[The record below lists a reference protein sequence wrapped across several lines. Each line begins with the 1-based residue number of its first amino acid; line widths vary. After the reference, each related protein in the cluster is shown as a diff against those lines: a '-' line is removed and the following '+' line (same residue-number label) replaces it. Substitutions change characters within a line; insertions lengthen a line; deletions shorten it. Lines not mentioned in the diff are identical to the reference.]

1 MTLDPDISIKN
12 NLERTLERID
22 QSVLKSGRKREE
34 VRLVAVT
41 KRVEAN
47 RIKEAIKCGV
57 EILGE
62 NYIQEAKDKI
72 SQIQAG
78 VEWHFIGHLQSR
90 KARDAI
96 ELFDLIH
103 SVDSFKLSK
112 ELNKRGEEKGKRVR
126 ILLQVNLSNEESKS
140 GLKREEVLPLVEEV
154 SELKSL
160 ILEGFMIMPPFFADP
175 EDVRPF
181 FRDLRILR
189 DEISNKTGLPL
200 KELSM
205 GMSHDFEVAIEEG
218 STMVRVGTAIF
229 GSRF

>member
-1 MTLDPDISIKN
+1 MTLDPDIFIKD
-12 NLERTLERID
+12 NLKRTLERID

-34 VRLVAVT
+34 VSLVAVT

-90 KARDAI
+90 KARDAV
-96 ELFDLIH
+96 ELFDVIH
-103 SVDSFKLSK
+103 SVDSLKLSK

-140 GLKREEVLPLVEEV
+140 GLKREAVLPLVEEV
-154 SELKSL
+154 AELKSL
-160 ILEGFMIMPPFFADP
+160 ILEGFMMMPPFFADP

-181 FRDLRILR
+181 FRNLRVLR
-189 DEISNKTGLPL
+189 NEISNKTGLPL

>member
-34 VRLVAVT
+34 IRLVAVT
-41 KRVEAN
+41 KRIEAN
-47 RIKEAIKCGV
+47 KIKEAIKCGV

-90 KARDAI
+90 KARDAV
-96 ELFDLIH
+96 ELFDVIH

-181 FRDLRILR
+181 FRNLSVLR

-218 STMVRVGTAIF
+218 STIVRVGTAIF

>member
-1 MTLDPDISIKN
+1 MTLDPDISIKD
-12 NLERTLERID
+12 NLKRTLERID
-22 QSVLKSGRKREE
+22 QSVLKSGRKRGE
-34 VRLVAVT
+34 VRVVAVT

-57 EILGE
+57 KILGE
-62 NYIQEAKDKI
+62 NYIQEAKNKI

-90 KARDAI
+90 KARDAV
-96 ELFDLIH
+96 ELFDVIH
-103 SVDSFKLSK
+103 SVDSLKLSK

-140 GLKREEVLPLVEEV
+140 GLKRESVLPLVGEV

-160 ILEGFMIMPPFFADP
+160 ILEGFMMMPPFFADP
-175 EDVRPF
+175 ENVRPF
-181 FRDLRILR
+181 FRDLRVLR
-189 DEISNKTGLPL
+189 DEISNKTSLPL

>member
-1 MTLDPDISIKN
+1 MTLDPDIFIKD
-12 NLERTLERID
+12 NLKRTLERID

-90 KARDAI
+90 KARDAV
-96 ELFDLIH
+96 ELFDVIH
-103 SVDSFKLSK
+103 SVDSLKLSK
-112 ELNKRGEEKGKRVR
+112 ELNKRGKEKGKRVR

-140 GLKREEVLPLVEEV
+140 GLKREAVLPLVEEV
-154 SELKSL
+154 AELKSL
-160 ILEGFMIMPPFFADP
+160 ILEGFMMMPPFFADP

-181 FRDLRILR
+181 FRNLSTLRN
-189 DEISNKTGLPL
+189 EISDKTGLPL

-218 STMVRVGTAIF
+218 STMIRVGTAIF

>member
-1 MTLDPDISIKN
+1 MALDPDISIKD

-22 QSVLKSGRKREE
+22 QSVLRSGRKKGE
-34 VRLVAVT
+34 VRLVVVT
-41 KRVEAN
+41 KRVDTD
-47 RIKEAIKCGV
+47 RIREAIKCGV

-72 SQIQAG
+72 SRIQAG

-90 KARDAI
+90 KARDAV
-96 ELFDLIH
+96 ELFDVIH
-103 SVDSFKLSK
+103 SVDSVKLSK
-112 ELNKRGEEKGKRVR
+112 ELNKRGKEKGKRVR
-126 ILLQVNLSNEESKS
+126 ILLQVNLSNEESKF
-140 GLKREEVLPLVEEV
+140 GLKREAVLPLVEEV

-160 ILEGFMIMPPFFADP
+160 TLEGFMMMPPFFSDP

-181 FRDLRILR
+181 FRHLHLLR
-189 DEISNKTGLPL
+189 DEISDKTGLPL

>member
-1 MTLDPDISIKN
+1 MTLDSDISIED
-12 NLERTLERID
+12 NLKRTLERID

-47 RIKEAIKCGV
+47 RIKEAIKCGI

-62 NYIQEAKDKI
+62 NYIQEAKNKI

-90 KARDAI
+90 KARDAV
-96 ELFDLIH
+96 ELFDVIH
-103 SVDSFKLSK
+103 SVDSLKLSK
-112 ELNKRGEEKGKRVR
+112 ELNKRGEEKAKRIR

-140 GLKREEVLPLVEEV
+140 GLKREAVLPLVEEV
-154 SELKSL
+154 SDLKSL
-160 ILEGFMIMPPFFADP
+160 ILEGFMMMPPFFADP

-181 FRDLRILR
+181 FRNLRVLR

>member
-1 MTLDPDISIKN
+1 MTLDPDTSIKDN
-12 NLERTLERID
+12 MERTLERIN
-22 QSVLKSGRKREE
+22 QSVLRSGRKRKE

-47 RIKEAIKCGV
+47 RIKEAIRYGAK
-57 EILGE
+57 ILGE

-72 SQIQAG
+72 RVVDAG

-90 KARDAI
+90 KARDAV
-96 ELFDLIH
+96 ELFDTIH

-112 ELNKRGEEKGKRVR
+112 ELNKRGVEKGKSVKV
-126 ILLQVNLSNEESKS
+126 LLQVNLSGEESKS
-140 GLKREEVLPLVEEV
+140 GLKREAVLPLVEKIA
-154 SELKSL
+154 ELKSL
-160 ILEGFMIMPPFFADP
+160 ILEGFMIMPPFLANQ
-175 EDVRPF
+175 EDARPF

-189 DEISNKTGLPL
+189 DEISNKTGLLL

>member
-12 NLERTLERID
+12 NLKRTLERID
-22 QSVLKSGRKREE
+22 QSVLKSGRKRGA

-47 RIKEAIKCGV
+47 RIKEAISCGV

-78 VEWHFIGHLQSR
+78 VEWHFIGHLQGR
-90 KARDAI
+90 KARDAV
-96 ELFDLIH
+96 ELFDVIH
-103 SVDSFKLSK
+103 SVDSLKLSK
-112 ELNKRGEEKGKRVR
+112 ELNKRGEEKDKRVR
-126 ILLQVNLSNEESKS
+126 ILLQVNLSNEETKS
-140 GLKREEVLPLVEEV
+140 GLKREAVLPLVEEV
-154 SELKSL
+154 AALKSL
-160 ILEGFMIMPPFFADP
+160 ILEGFMTMPPFFADP
-175 EDVRPF
+175 ESARPF
-181 FRDLRILR
+181 FRDLSVLR